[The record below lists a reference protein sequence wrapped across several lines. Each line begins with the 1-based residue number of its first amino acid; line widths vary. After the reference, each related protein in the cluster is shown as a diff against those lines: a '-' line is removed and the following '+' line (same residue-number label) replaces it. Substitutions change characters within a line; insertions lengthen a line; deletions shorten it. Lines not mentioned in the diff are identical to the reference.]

1 MKLEDIQNIA
11 MLERD
16 GGIFQHLFRRY
27 APTYL
32 NNAVDLDYEYY
43 LNRSGKKTLSPLF
56 EKLYKFNEESILGTY
71 AQLTSIINNKFGD
84 KWARLYSAMVKT
96 EYNPIEN
103 YNSVEVENVASKIT
117 SKTKATNDVYG
128 FNSTDA
134 VPSTENGTETE
145 TGGNADENERRL
157 TRSGNIG
164 VTTTQQMLESEIEL
178 RKKNFY
184 DILFKDVDTLL
195 TIEVYD

>member
-1 MKLEDIQNIA
+1 MKLEEVQNVE

-27 APTYL
+27 AETYL
-32 NNAVDLDYEYY
+32 QNAIDLDNEYY
-43 LNRSGKKTLSPLF
+43 LLRSYQKTISPLF

-71 AQLTSIINNKFGD
+71 AQLTSIIYNKFGD
-84 KWARLYSAMVKT
+84 KWARLYSALVET

-145 TGGNADENERRL
+145 TGGNADENERQL